1 MAHLTRRAFL
11 RGTVALG
18 AGAMLLKFSDG
29 SYRIVTAAS
38 GPVTYKLRI
47 IHTNDHHARIEPVN
61 LTIGS
66 GNPAPTRDFGG
77 VARRKTLFD
86 QIRSTN
92 TGNDGLLF
100 LDAGD
105 VFQGTLYFNLYEGYA
120 DLDFYRQLGYDAMA
134 IGNHEFDRGDEPLA
148 KFIDGATTGTY
159 PNPPQGQP
167 GTLGGTN
174 FPVLSANITVAG
186 GPLAG
191 KIQPRTTKTVGGKKI
206 GIFSLTPSDTSNI
219 SSPSANVTFGS
230 DYAGIAQA
238 QVDALRGEGCQIII
252 GLTHIGHEQ
261 DLALAAAVR
270 GINVIVGGHSHTP
283 LLPAGAP
290 NAPLGVTSQGVYP
303 KVVNDPDGNT
313 VLVVTDWEWGKWVG
327 DLTVGFNGTDQVVGA
342 EAPSTVWPVWGAEP
356 SNRALLPNEGA
367 AIAADTAFQTKITD
381 VYKPPIAALQATK
394 IGATAVLLDGARA
407 NVRTR
412 ETNLANLIT
421 DTLRERILAAA
432 DNDPNKPVV
441 AITNG
446 GGIRASINAGDVTV
460 GNVLEVLP
468 FGNTIAY
475 VDVTGAQ
482 LLAALENG
490 VSQAPAE
497 GGRFAQVAGLRF
509 TYIARRPAGNR
520 VVRVEVLEGTAYAPL
535 NPTKIYR
542 VATNN
547 FLLTGGDGYSA
558 LAQGTGK
565 VDTGLVMADEVQN
578 RIAALSANGT
588 QPLTIGVE
596 GRILALTP
604 RQWLP
609 SLPRLGA
616 TTASLKG

>member
-47 IHTNDHHARIEPVN
+47 IHTNDHHARIEPANV
-61 LTIGS
+61 TIQS
-66 GNPAPTRDFGG
+66 SPTSVTRNFGG

-159 PNPPQGQP
+159 PNPPQGLP
-167 GTLGGTN
+167 GTLGGSN
-174 FPVLSANITVAG
+174 FPVLSANITVSG
-186 GPLAG
+186 GALAG

-206 GIFSLTPSDTSNI
+206 GIFSLTTPDTPII
-219 SSPSANVTFGS
+219 SSPSIQVSFGANLAT
-230 DYAGIAQA
+230 IAQA
-238 QVDALRGEGCQIII
+238 EVDALKADGCNIII
-252 GLTHIGHEQ
+252 ALTHIGHDQ

-283 LLPAGAP
+283 LLPTSAP
-290 NAPLGVTSQGVYP
+290 SAPLGVTSQGAYP

-313 VLVVTDWEWGKWVG
+313 VLVVTDWEWGKWLG
-327 DLTVGFNGTDQVVGA
+327 DLTVGFNATDQVVGA
-342 EAPSTVWPVWGAEP
+342 EAESTVTPVWADGLGSRTP
-356 SNRALLPNEGA
+356 LPNEGA
-367 AIAADTAFQTKITD
+367 EIAADTAFQAAITNT
-381 VYKPPIAALQATK
+381 YKPPIAQLQATK

-412 ETNLANLIT
+412 ETNLGNLIA
-421 DTLRERILAAA
+421 DTLRLRILAAA
-432 DNDPNKPVV
+432 DNDPARPVV

-475 VDVTGAQ
+475 VNVTGAQ

-497 GGRFAQVAGLRF
+497 GGRFAQVSGLRF
-509 TYIARRPAGNR
+509 VYIPRRPAGNR
-520 VVRVEVLEGTAYAPL
+520 VTAVSVQEGDTFVPL
-535 NPTKIYR
+535 DAAKIYR

-547 FLLTGGDGYSA
+547 FTLGGGDGYTA

-565 VDTGLVMADEVQN
+565 VDTGLIMADEVQN
-578 RIAALSANGT
+578 RIAALSFDGT
-588 QPLTIGVE
+588 QPLTYATD

-609 SLPRLGA
+609 ALPRLN
-616 TTASLKG
+616 TTASARR

>member
-47 IHTNDHHARIEPVN
+47 IHTNDHHARIEPAN
-61 LTIGS
+61 LTILAS
-66 GNPAPTRDFGG
+66 PSTTRNFGG

-92 TGNDGLLF
+92 AGNDGLLF

-120 DLDFYRQLGYDAMA
+120 DLDFYRQLGYDAVA
-134 IGNHEFDRGDEPLA
+134 IGNHEFDRGDLPLA

-159 PNPPQGQP
+159 PNPPQGLS

-174 FPVLSANITVAG
+174 FPVLSANITVTG
-186 GPLAG
+186 GPLVD
-191 KIQPRTTKTVGGKKI
+191 KIKPSTTTTVGGKKI
-206 GIFSLTPSDTSNI
+206 GIFSLTPSDTNNI
-219 SSPSANVTFGS
+219 SSPSDDVTFGS
-230 DYAGIAQA
+230 DYAAIAQA
-238 QVDALRGEGCQIII
+238 QVNALKADGCQIII
-252 GLTHIGHEQ
+252 GLTHIGHDQ

-283 LLPAGAP
+283 LLPASAP
-290 NAPLGVTSQGVYP
+290 AAPLGVTAQGVYP
-303 KVVNDPDGNT
+303 KTVNDPDGNT
-313 VLVVTDWEWGKWVG
+313 VIVVTDWEWGKWLG
-327 DLTVGFNGTDQVVGA
+327 DLTVGFNAAGEVVGA
-342 EAPSTVWPVWGAEP
+342 EAESTVTPIWADGLGSRAPLAGEGAEIP
-356 SNRALLPNEGA
+356 
-367 AIAADTAFQTKITD
+367 ADAGFQTKITD

-412 ETNLANLIT
+412 ETNLGDLIA

-432 DNDPNKPVV
+432 DNNPNRPVV

-475 VDVTGAQ
+475 VDLNGAQ

-490 VSQAPAE
+490 VSLAPAE
-497 GGRFAQVAGLRF
+497 GGRFPQIAGLRIA
-509 TYIARRPAGNR
+509 YIPRRPAGNR
-520 VVRVEVLEGTAYAPL
+520 VIRVEVLEGSAYVPL
-535 NPTKIYR
+535 DTNKGYR

-547 FLLTGGDGYSA
+547 FMMTGGDGYA
-558 LAQGTGK
+558 AFTQGVG
-565 VDTGLVMADEVQN
+565 VDTGLIMADEVQN
-578 RIAALSANGT
+578 RITALSANGN
-588 QPLTIGVE
+588 QPLIVATD
-596 GRILALTP
+596 GRILALVP

-609 SLPRLGA
+609 SLPRLG
-616 TTASLKG
+616 TTVSARG